1 MLAWIISS
9 GVSVVSV
16 LLIRRIFKG
25 KISLRLQ
32 YALWLLVLVRLLIPV
47 NIIDTDLSIL
57 NFLTQAQAVGGISD
71 LGGAAGGSARSSQD
85 AFMQNLLK
93 RGTMGGI
100 SETMPYERLAEGKTG
115 QQSDESL
122 IWSEEA
128 LLGRDISSLRPDIPE
143 VQDDKAAGMGLWEK
157 ILIGIWILGM
167 AVSAAVIAGVN
178 LGFAHRLRRAR
189 KAADIREIEFFR
201 ADNGLPVY
209 IVPGLPGP
217 CLFGLLHPAIYL
229 PEGIKQDQLPY
240 VLAHEESHYRLGDH
254 VWSLL
259 RSICLALHWYHPLV
273 WLAVY
278 VSCQDSELACDER
291 VVRQLGEESRSAY
304 GRVLLDMTVGQGHKA
319 DFLCFATTMTADGRS
334 LKERIQMIAFRPRTR
349 AVTGVAVAALMLGIF
364 CVACTGVKG
373 DVDSDAASG
382 SGQESGEIGKTVPE
396 QDVTGGGETGQH
408 TADPTVDHVRS
419 DNVYYRVIQDTT
431 IDDPYFT
438 MKVPEGF
445 VGQVAYG
452 VVLGKN
458 QAGESYLQHMTLF
471 HIPSISQL
479 WEGDPQYGW
488 HEMTDGGCLCYC
500 YWTGLPDL
508 EPDLEEIAFRSGS
521 WDIRE
526 MEYILA
532 KDYDEYAGV
541 GGSLAQA
548 NKAGTGAYFWMEPT
562 DVQYDLQN
570 PEGYEAC
577 LRELAECW
585 NSFTAK
591 SFPYEEL
598 EEYSGEIPRWR
609 QDFEE
614 AEVVYSWFTS
624 MGEVPMKALTDSDMG
639 SRPYMDASGVIYGR
653 VDLPDV
659 NTMEDLRNYVNRYFA
674 PEITDSLLSGKKPE
688 LDYKG
693 APPFLEEDGVLYG
706 MSGGVGQY
714 HRTDARRQY
723 AVRFTEVTGAGLERA
738 VRMPEENGQ
747 KYRAYVSMICQ
758 CSWSMLSDDVL
769 PTAVLDYVMERQE
782 DGSWRMVEDYE
793 LPVSLTLKEDSKYG
807 LYLTMVGEIPCL
819 LSLDRDGT
827 FGFCEAA
834 SSVLTDGMR
843 GRFEWSDEM
852 LVLKFVDS
860 DIEWYLQMQDGGR
873 WNLTFRED
881 LSTQLG
887 NVLLPDGIVFE
898 RVS

>member
-278 VSCQDSELACDER
+278 VSCQDSELACD
-291 VVRQLGEESRSAY
+291 
-304 GRVLLDMTVGQGHKA
+304 
-319 DFLCFATTMTADGRS
+319 
-334 LKERIQMIAFRPRTR
+334 
-349 AVTGVAVAALMLGIF
+349 
-364 CVACTGVKG
+364 
-373 DVDSDAASG
+373 
-382 SGQESGEIGKTVPE
+382 
-396 QDVTGGGETGQH
+396 
-408 TADPTVDHVRS
+408 
-419 DNVYYRVIQDTT
+419 
-431 IDDPYFT
+431 
-438 MKVPEGF
+438 
-445 VGQVAYG
+445 
-452 VVLGKN
+452 
-458 QAGESYLQHMTLF
+458 
-471 HIPSISQL
+471 
-479 WEGDPQYGW
+479 
-488 HEMTDGGCLCYC
+488 
-500 YWTGLPDL
+500 
-508 EPDLEEIAFRSGS
+508 
-521 WDIRE
+521 
-526 MEYILA
+526 
-532 KDYDEYAGV
+532 V
-541 GGSLAQA
+541 GGRKQKRLWPGAA
-548 NKAGTGAYFWMEPT
+548 GYDCGTGA
-562 DVQYDLQN
+562 Q
-570 PEGYEAC
+570 
-577 LRELAECW
+577 
-585 NSFTAK
+585 
-591 SFPYEEL
+591 
-598 EEYSGEIPRWR
+598 SG
-609 QDFEE
+609 F
-614 AEVVYSWFTS
+614 
-624 MGEVPMKALTDSDMG
+624 
-639 SRPYMDASGVIYGR
+639 
-653 VDLPDV
+653 
-659 NTMEDLRNYVNRYFA
+659 
-674 PEITDSLLSGKKPE
+674 SLLC
-688 LDYKG
+688 
-693 APPFLEEDGVLYG
+693 
-706 MSGGVGQY
+706 
-714 HRTDARRQY
+714 H
-723 AVRFTEVTGAGLERA
+723 
-738 VRMPEENGQ
+738 NH
-747 KYRAYVSMICQ
+747 
-758 CSWSMLSDDVL
+758 
-769 PTAVLDYVMERQE
+769 
-782 DGSWRMVEDYE
+782 
-793 LPVSLTLKEDSKYG
+793 
-807 LYLTMVGEIPCL
+807 
-819 LSLDRDGT
+819 
-827 FGFCEAA
+827 
-834 SSVLTDGMR
+834 
-843 GRFEWSDEM
+843 
-852 LVLKFVDS
+852 
-860 DIEWYLQMQDGGR
+860 DGGR
-873 WNLTFRED
+873 QKPEGED
-881 LSTQLG
+881 TDDRFQAQDAGCDRCGSGGAYAGHILRGLYGS
-887 NVLLPDGIVFE
+887 
-898 RVS
+898 